1 MTVPSFPLEKIF
13 GSRTRVKVMTLFSTG
28 VKRPYYVR
36 EISRHVN
43 ERLNAVR
50 RELEILRKIGMLTT
64 YNERRRK
71 YYVVNPVFPLLT
83 ELTSIMQK
91 SGPGIEDVLFKDI
104 DRLGD
109 IRFAA
114 LSGFFTGTKDA
125 PTDLLIVGT
134 TNDARL
140 TAFVQKL
147 EKQLQREITYTPMT
161 ESEYRYRRNFNDL
174 FLRQIFTHPFKELV
188 NKLGPDLQPA
198 ATTPKQP
205 ASILKGV

>member
-1 MTVPSFPLEKIF
+1 MTVSSFPLEKIF
-13 GSRTRVKVMTLFSTG
+13 GSRTRVKVMTLFATG

-71 YYVVNPVFPLLT
+71 YYVVNASFPLLT

-104 DRLGD
+104 SRLGD

-125 PTDLLIVGT
+125 PTDLLIIGT
-134 TNDARL
+134 TDEGRL
-140 TAFVQKL
+140 NAFVKKL

-161 ESEYRYRRNFNDL
+161 ESEYRYRRNFNDI
-174 FLRQIFTHPFKELV
+174 FLRQIFTRPFKELI
-188 NKLGPDLQPA
+188 NKLGPDLQPTA
-198 ATTPKQP
+198 AASKQP
-205 ASILKGV
+205 ASILRGV